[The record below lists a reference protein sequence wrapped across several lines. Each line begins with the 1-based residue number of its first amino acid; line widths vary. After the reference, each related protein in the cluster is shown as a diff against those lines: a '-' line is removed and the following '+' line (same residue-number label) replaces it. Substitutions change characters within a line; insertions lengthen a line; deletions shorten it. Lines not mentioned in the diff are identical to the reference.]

1 MSLSSEAQGS
11 WAISANRQSPLWD
24 HASASS
30 LPCCSARWR
39 SRVDSGIGMTKSD
52 LVNNLGTIATAPR
65 LSWRPSR
72 LALTWAW
79 SGSSVWDSTPLSWS
93 RPSSSLS
100 SRRPR
105 RLPRSW
111 GHRPRRRLW
120 PHLRPRHRWPGLLDP
135 QADGELTNCEC
146 FFKSSLRRF
155 SSRYSCSS
163 SFRFITIRSTHH
175 PSGFLDISRTLLCW
189 GSARVQGHPF
199 RAQACPSNSLIS
211 LSFILRS
218 RRTRSASVDT
228 QRSGQSVN
236 LNVWITEI
244 FIILIVWNTS
254 IDHMYT
260 GIFVILILFT
270 TSIPYYSQ
278 LYE

>member
-100 SRRPR
+100 SCRPR

-175 PSGFLDISRTLLCW
+175 PSGHF
-189 GSARVQGHPF
+189 
-199 RAQACPSNSLIS
+199 
-211 LSFILRS
+211 
-218 RRTRSASVDT
+218 SVE
-228 QRSGQSVN
+228 GQ
-236 LNVWITEI
+236 LE
-244 FIILIVWNTS
+244 FKA
-254 IDHMYT
+254 
-260 GIFVILILFT
+260 ILFVPKRALQIHSSHSHSFWDHAAHVQPQWIRNDQVNQWILT
-270 TSIPYYSQ
+270 
-278 LYE
+278 YESLKYLSY